1 MNGLRMSGT
10 GQNPL
15 SVILELS
22 HRMLQQAQAGEWDDV
37 LRDEEERRGVIE
49 QAFPLSQALAT
60 APSTAELLK
69 RIIECDNR
77 VMELGAKAQDEA
89 KGMLTRLQKGRRA
102 TAAYQK
108 TGSNL

>member
-1 MNGLRMSGT
+1 MGGT
-10 GQNPL
+10 DQNPL

-22 HRMLQQAQAGEWDDV
+22 RRMLQQAQAGEWEDV
-37 LRDEEERRGVIE
+37 VRDEEDRRRLIE
-49 QAFPLSQALAT
+49 QTFPLSAALAT
-60 APSTAELLK
+60 APSTAGILR

-77 VMELGAKAQDEA
+77 VMELGAKAQDET

-108 TGSNL
+108 AGSNL